1 MNSNLD
7 GLNGN
12 LGNIIYKQ
20 QITEAETYLLPMFRV
35 PEGYKLRGFI
45 TTYTENGI
53 QYFTNNLVKIENDM
67 FYVNNTE
74 GFKPGTTVQVIA
86 FFDI

>member
-1 MNSNLD
+1 
-7 GLNGN
+7 
-12 LGNIIYKQ
+12 
-20 QITEAETYLLPMFRV
+20 MFRI

-45 TTYTENGI
+45 EIYTEDGI
-53 QYFTNNLVKIENDM
+53 YYFTNNLAKIENDM

-86 FFDI
+86 FFE